1 MNLDETIERLDG
13 WVKAIDIT
21 VSNQNRFEWPEL
33 RSLQGTLESTV
44 KLLERFEWVSVDD
57 RMPEDGTVILF
68 RWTNTLGKH
77 RTSLGTHCGLHT
89 HCAEHED
96 NAYEFP
102 EEYDWGDDVPYRK
115 PGWYED
121 PSEVEFYARVCD
133 PVTHWMP
140 LPPPPGEQP

>member
-1 MNLDETIERLDG
+1 MSLDETIKGVENLIERRRGALSVADEKTVTSALEHLKRMQ
-13 WVKAIDIT
+13 WVP
-21 VSNQNRFEWPEL
+21 VVE
-33 RSLQGTLESTV
+33 
-44 KLLERFEWVSVDD
+44 

-68 RWTNTLGKH
+68 RWTNTLGKS

-102 EEYDWGDDVPYRK
+102 EEYDWDDEVPYRK

-121 PSEVEFYARVCD
+121 PSEVEFYARVSD
-133 PVTHWMP
+133 PVTHWMSHP
-140 LPPPPGEQP
+140 L